1 MKAKVWDE
9 KNGDGKAKKSIIF
22 EEVEVKKYNL
32 WVILVLRECET
43 SDTIHINQYQA
54 SQHWK

>member
-1 MKAKVWDE
+1 MLMERATE
-9 KNGDGKAKKSIIF
+9 KYNFK
-22 EEVEVKKYNL
+22 EVEVKKYNL

-54 SQHWK
+54 LVNIENNQFH